1 MTQICLLTVGDMG
14 SGTSSIVKYGK
25 DNNMKVMTADSVE
38 GAITTLC
45 GTRVEMVFASVD
57 LDLARFFTLYNESR
71 LNTPVVVA
79 GPASKVKNAVA
90 AIRMGAIEYLSTPVE
105 DSLLAELL
113 KNVKPQQSGPIYGD
127 ERTHSLLQ
135 AAKKFAVSN
144 ATILLRGESGT
155 GKEVF
160 SKFVHANSTR
170 SSAPFVSINCAAI
183 PENLLE
189 SELFGHEK
197 GAFSGA
203 ITRRLGK
210 FQQAHG
216 GTLLLDE
223 ISEMDLA
230 LQAKL
235 LRAIQERVI
244 DPVGATDPVE
254 VDIRLI
260 ATTNRDL
267 EKEVEKGTFREDLYF
282 RLNVVALELPPLRE
296 RPGDIL
302 PLSRHFAQVYGQQ
315 NGIESVTLSPEAEAV
330 LTGCYWK
337 GNVRELE
344 NTIHR
349 AVLMMTDGTM
359 RPEHIVISSMSRGR
373 SAQAAALMAEAETQQ
388 PPAPAVAAP
397 PPPAPSF
404 GAAGAYAAASSGY
417 EGAKITKPANP
428 MVGRSVQDVEKELI
442 LSTLDYCGGN
452 RTHAANILGIS
463 IRTLRNKLKEYGED
477 AGADDEPEAQ
487 AQGA

>member
-1 MTQICLLTVGDMG
+1 MSQICLLTVGDMG
-14 SGTSSIVKYGK
+14 SATSSIAKYAQA
-25 DNNMKVMTADSVE
+25 NNMKMITADTIE
-38 GAITTLC
+38 AAITTLC
-45 GTRVEMVFASVD
+45 NQRVEMAFASVD
-57 LDLARFFTLYNESR
+57 LELSTFFTLYNESR
-71 LNTPVVVA
+71 LNTPVVVS
-79 GPASKVKNAVA
+79 GPPSKVKNAVA
-90 AIRMGAIEYLSTPVE
+90 AIRMGAVEYLSTPVE
-105 DSLLAELL
+105 ESILAELL
-113 KNVKPQQSGPIYGD
+113 KDVHPQDSGPIYGD
-127 ERTHSLLQ
+127 ERTHKLLQ
-135 AAKKFAVSN
+135 AARKFAASN

-160 SKFVHANSTR
+160 SKFVHANSPR
-170 SSAPFVSINCAAI
+170 KNAPFISINCAAI

-203 ITRRLGK
+203 ISRRLGK

-244 DPVGATDPVE
+244 DPVGSTDPVE

-267 EKEVEKGTFREDLYF
+267 EKEVEAGNFREDLYF
-282 RLNVVALELPPLRE
+282 RLNVVALEIPALRE
-296 RPGDIL
+296 RPGDIM
-302 PLSRHFAQVYGQQ
+302 PLSNHFATVYGKQ
-315 NGIESVTLSPEAEAV
+315 NGIESVSISAEAAQV
-330 LTGCYWK
+330 LSQCYWK

-349 AVLMMTDGTM
+349 AVLMMSDATM
-359 RPEHIVISSMSRGR
+359 RPDDIVISSMSRGR
-373 SAQAAALMAEAETQQ
+373 GPQAAAIEAETAQLDQ
-388 PPAPAVAAP
+388 TPAPVAP
-397 PPPAPSF
+397 PKAAISAGS
-404 GAAGAYAAASSGY
+404 GAASAYAAASGGY
-417 EGAKITKPANP
+417 EGAKITKHANP
-428 MVGRSVQDVEKELI
+428 MIGRSVQEVEKELI

-477 AGADDEPEAQ
+477 ADEAAAQ